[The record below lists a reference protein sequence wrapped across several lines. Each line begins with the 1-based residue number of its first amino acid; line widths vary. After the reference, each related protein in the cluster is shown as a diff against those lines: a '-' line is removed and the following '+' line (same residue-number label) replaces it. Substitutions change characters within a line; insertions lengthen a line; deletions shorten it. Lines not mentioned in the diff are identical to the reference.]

1 MDRARQIR
9 EKLQQMA
16 RQFGPPSTLLG
27 QVKSVDENELT
38 CDLYDEETAVVFYD
52 VRLRP
57 VLDGKESLTL
67 IPKVD
72 TWALAARIEDDD
84 EWMIIAAGEIDRY
97 RLSIGQTVI
106 EQDSTGLLIA
116 KQDDTLKQVLTLIV
130 EAVQKIVVIQGTNP
144 DLPKLSQALTKINN
158 LLR

>member
-1 MDRARQIR
+1 MDRKKQIR
-9 EKLQQMA
+9 ERLKQIA
-16 RQFGPPSTLLG
+16 KENGPPSTLLG
-27 QVKSVDENELT
+27 QVKSVDHNELT
-38 CDLYDEETAVVFYD
+38 CAIYDEETEVVFYD

-67 IPKVD
+67 IPKIN

-84 EWMIIAAGEIDRY
+84 EWMVIAAGEVDKY
-97 RLSIGQTVI
+97 RLSIAQTVI
-106 EQDSTGLLIA
+106 EQDSTGLLVM
-116 KQDDTLKQVLTLIV
+116 KEDDTLKQVLTLLV

-144 DLPKLSQALTKINN
+144 DYPKLTQALAKINN